1 MQRTVILTPALQNS
15 QHQLHVNSLIV
26 KAAPCWPNGLWRR
39 AHPKEV
45 LCLPVRHSITRNL
58 MASYCSQQHVW
69 EWISQGE
76 VLMKSK
82 QGNKAKMQQLQQ
94 LNSEQSFYF
103 YFFLFSSCICDFLS
117 FILEIHEMSSFIVSL
132 LYGSTVTAGSG
143 SAIAITQSSNYQQ

>member
-1 MQRTVILTPALQNS
+1 
-15 QHQLHVNSLIV
+15 
-26 KAAPCWPNGLWRR
+26 
-39 AHPKEV
+39 
-45 LCLPVRHSITRNL
+45 
-58 MASYCSQQHVW
+58 
-69 EWISQGE
+69 
-76 VLMKSK
+76 MKSK

-94 LNSEQSFYF
+94 LNSKQSFYF